1 MSKKEVFKQELEYI
15 KNERIRKSAENL
27 LELVPE
33 YFFKVPASSTGKY
46 HPSFSQGDGG
56 LLRHTKV
63 AVSIG
68 KEVLSLEYT
77 NSLFTSDEKDLLL
90 LSIMFHDTQKL
101 GVPEERY
108 TRFDHPLLAAS
119 FIEENKDKTE
129 LTKEEIELLK
139 RVISS
144 HMGQWNKSHYND
156 IELPKPS
163 DKYEFFV
170 HMCDYLSSKKFLDV
184 KFDENNNVRTR

>member
-1 MSKKEVFKQELEYI
+1 MNKKEVFKQELEYI

-27 LELVPE
+27 LEFLPD

-144 HMGQWNKSHYND
+144 HMGQWNKNHYND

-170 HMCDYLSSKKFLDV
+170 HMCDYLSSKKYLDV
-184 KFDENNNVRTR
+184 KFDEDNNVKTR